1 MTKRNFVRS
10 TLLFLFIPVLGT
22 SLWWY
27 LIPGI
32 ITISTKLNREIATL
46 WELHYGLVP
55 MVGYVMAALTVT
67 LAVSVLK
74 KLKCSRDCG
83 LLWTYGQ
90 MFLIT
95 LAGSAIFALVAIMHS
110 VLTNT
115 SVAISWPMSLSEVA
129 MFFSETSF
137 VPLLVQINSVLFTFG
152 FIIATIM
159 GLKGEL
165 RRSRQ

>member
-1 MTKRNFVRS
+1 MKKRNVLHS
-10 TLLFLFIPVLGT
+10 VLLFLFIPVLGA

-32 ITISTKLNREIATL
+32 KTIATNLDREVATL
-46 WELHYGLVP
+46 WQLHYSLVP
-55 MVGYVMAALTVT
+55 IAGYVMAALAVT
-67 LAVSVLK
+67 FVFSILK
-74 KLKCSRDCG
+74 KLRCSRDCG

-95 LAGSAIFALVAIMHS
+95 LVGSAIFALIAIVHS

-115 SVAISWPMSLSEVA
+115 SVAISRPVTFSEVA

-137 VPLLVQINSVLFTFG
+137 VPLLVQINSILFTFG